1 MRKNKPKL
9 KLTSLRNK
17 LKTLSW
23 GEFVKDISPVWI
35 HDNGIDLNHSEDG
48 KPLSKKALKK
58 LEKEREKAARKAET
72 AARVAQEQ
80 GASDTPVRCY
90 FKQSMK

>member
-1 MRKNKPKL
+1 MVL
-9 KLTSLRNK
+9 
-17 LKTLSW
+17 
-23 GEFVKDISPVWI
+23 I
-35 HDNGIDLNHSEDG
+35 LNDSEDG

-80 GASDTPVRCY
+80 GASDTPVRY
-90 FKQSMK
+90 WVKQSMK